1 MRSARGPGGMAGIPG
16 ELSLMD
22 KGVKSLRDVSLSS
35 DLHTLNAHCNLIAR
49 IQGLEHLRNLQHLDL
64 SSNQIRR
71 IEGLGSL
78 AKLRTLSLS
87 CNLLTKVEG
96 FRSLHG
102 TRYKISH
109 IDLHSNCVSNINH
122 LVQCTKGLCCLTS
135 LTLERNGKANPVCH
149 TAGYRETVLQSLPQL
164 TALDGRNISGESV
177 DLVEENYSDLRCF
190 EDILGSL
197 VSSGCPSSQDQ
208 NNVPLLLATPHI
220 DQALAQFRQ
229 RATMPVQG
237 ATSSSTELLSSS
249 EPEKTQLDKLH
260 SEMRIKRIEDQ
271 ILEILQKVSDNSRQ
285 EAAPSALKAKRDTDP
300 TSESDNESG
309 KENSRKVM
317 KGSKIPTYR
326 KTALN
331 TKGHASHLKKK
342 ITDREEKKSSLK
354 CPCSSEKDSHFE
366 VVGRKAEILTGR
378 QSNMEKVEECNS
390 NPIEE
395 STYRALIQELDQ
407 EKERRWKAE
416 QAEKKLLEHVS
427 ELQKHAK
434 EEKNIQSMTMYTTDR
449 LKELI
454 LKERDAKARLQ
465 ADVQQLK
472 GETERLTNELNQAR
486 NKEAEHQKAMRALE
500 ETLSKMETERLQQR
514 AVEMKQVQEAEL
526 KASANEREVQ
536 LLRISV
542 RQQKEKVKQLHELL
556 VLREQ
561 EQRKE
566 LGTRVALNGPEFQ
579 DALSKEV
586 AKEEQRHEQHVR
598 ELQEKINTSNQ
609 RYRELEDE
617 FRLALT
623 IETKRFKEV
632 KRDFEKV
639 SANLVEHKQAL
650 FELEQREKYMASLIQ
665 DLTNLVEEQKAKIAE
680 LTKSNEEAT
689 TNLKCR
695 TGELETVIE
704 EDKQKAVQVEL
715 LKKENGKLISQ
726 LTAQESVID
735 GLKMERKIWGQE
747 LAEQEKFS
755 KGIKQ
760 RPSVLHFLLSVT
772 YLQIKSLQCFQW
784 AKQSILWFVKF
795 LPSFPPAQ
803 SPDIPHLEIVYKM
816 SCCNVNILFCPGAH
830 LAQDRGKLEAKIEVL
845 TSEIDMLKKQKEQD
859 SDTIKIKN
867 KIVDDQ
873 TETIRRLKEGLQ
885 EKDKQIKKHH
895 EENRE
900 AQKLL
905 RVQLD
910 DKAAECEKLM
920 EKIERQNEKKEELK
934 QLLEEKELELD
945 DIKNAHSAL
954 KKRWQGKGELLSQLE
969 VQVKQMKENFDFK
982 EKKLIEERNKSL
994 QTQRIAVEK
1003 LHQMDNVFRKQL
1015 ESVLAAHQEELLHL
1029 KNEKEKQIEAANEKV
1044 YSVEEEMRELLQEM
1058 ANNKRAMENK
1068 IRRLTHALNDIQ
1080 QDFEDY

>member
-1 MRSARGPGGMAGIPG
+1 AGMAGIPG
-16 ELSLMD
+16 ELSLID
-22 KGVKSLRDVSLSS
+22 KRLKSLRDVSLNS

-49 IQGLEHLRNLQHLDL
+49 IQGLDHLRNLQHLDL

-96 FRSLHG
+96 LEKLFNLTMLNLSYNRIHDLSGFRSLHG
-102 TRYKISH
+102 TRHKISH
-109 IDLHSNCVSNINH
+109 IDLHSNSVSNINH
-122 LVQCTKGLCCLTS
+122 LLQCMKGLRCLTN

-149 TAGYRETVLQSLPQL
+149 IAGYRETVLQSLPQL

-177 DLVEENYSDLRCF
+177 DLAEGNCSDLQCL
-190 EDILGSL
+190 EDILGPL
-197 VSSGCPSSQDQ
+197 VSSGCPSSRDQ
-208 NNVPLLLATPHI
+208 NNVSLPLATPHI

-229 RATMPVQG
+229 RTSIAVQG
-237 ATSSSTELLSSS
+237 ATSSSTELVSSS
-249 EPEKTQLDKLH
+249 EPEKTELDKIH
-260 SEMRIKRIEDQ
+260 SEMRIKKIEDQ
-271 ILEILQKVSDNSRQ
+271 ILQILQKVSDSSRQ

-300 TSESDNESG
+300 TSESENESG
-309 KENSRKVM
+309 KEKNRKIM

-326 KTALN
+326 KTALS

-342 ITDREEKKSSLK
+342 ITDREEKKSSSK
-354 CPCSSEKDSHFE
+354 CSCSSENDSHFE

-390 NPIEE
+390 NLIEE

-427 ELQKHAK
+427 ELQKQAK
-434 EEKNIQSMTMYTTDR
+434 EEKNIQSMAVFTRDR

-454 LKERDAKARLQ
+454 LTERDAKARLQ
-465 ADVQQLK
+465 ADLQQLK

-486 NKEAEHQKAMRALE
+486 NKEAEYQKAMQALE
-500 ETLSKMETERLQQR
+500 ETLSKMETQRFQQR
-514 AVEMKQVQEAEL
+514 AVEMKQLQEAEL
-526 KASANEREVQ
+526 KASANEREIQ

-566 LGTRVALNGPEFQ
+566 LETRVALNGPEFQ
-579 DALSKEV
+579 DALSKQV
-586 AKEEQRHEQHVR
+586 AKEEQRHEQRVR
-598 ELQEKINTSNQ
+598 ELQEKINMSNQ
-609 RYRELEDE
+609 NYRELEDE

-623 IETKRFKEV
+623 IEAKRFKEV
-632 KRDFEKV
+632 KQDFEKV
-639 SANLVEHKQAL
+639 SADLVEHKEAL
-650 FELEQREKYMASLIQ
+650 FELEQREKDMASLIQ

-689 TNLKCR
+689 ANLKCR

-704 EDKQKAVQVEL
+704 EDKQKAAQVEL

-747 LAEQEKFS
+747 LAEQ
-755 KGIKQ
+755 
-760 RPSVLHFLLSVT
+760 
-772 YLQIKSLQCFQW
+772 
-784 AKQSILWFVKF
+784 
-795 LPSFPPAQ
+795 
-803 SPDIPHLEIVYKM
+803 
-816 SCCNVNILFCPGAH
+816 GAH

-845 TSEIDMLKKQKEQD
+845 TNEIDTLKRQKEQD

-905 RVQLD
+905 QIQLD
-910 DKAAECEKLM
+910 EKAAECEKLM
-920 EKIERQNEKKEELK
+920 EKLKRQNERKEELK
-934 QLLEEKELELD
+934 QVLEEKEVELD

-1003 LHQMDNVFRKQL
+1003 LHKMDNAFRKQL

-1029 KNEKEKQIEAANEKV
+1029 ENEKEKQIEAANEKV

-1058 ANNKRAMENK
+1058 ANNKKAMENK

-1080 QDFEDY
+1080 QD

>member
-1 MRSARGPGGMAGIPG
+1 GMAGVPG

-22 KGVKSLRDVSLSS
+22 KGVQSLLDVPLSS
-35 DLHTLNAHCNLIAR
+35 ELHTLNAHCNLIAR
-49 IQGLEHLRNLQHLDL
+49 IQGLDHLRNLQHLDL

-87 CNLLTKVEG
+87 CNQLTKVEGLEKLFNLTMLNLSYNRIHDLSG

-102 TRYKISH
+102 SRHKISH
-109 IDLHSNCVSNINH
+109 IDLHSNCVNNIAH
-122 LVQCTKGLCCLTS
+122 LLRCTKGLLSLTI
-135 LTLERNGKANPVCH
+135 LTLEKNGKANPVCH
-149 TAGYRETVLQSLPQL
+149 TPGYRETVLQSLPQL

-177 DLVEENYSDLRCF
+177 DLAEENCSDLQCS
-190 EDILGSL
+190 EDVLGSL
-197 VSSGCPSSQDQ
+197 VSSECPSSRVQ
-208 NNVPLLLATPHI
+208 NNVPLPLATPHI

-229 RATMPVQG
+229 RTMIPVRG
-237 ATSSSTELLSSS
+237 ATSSSTELVSSS
-249 EPEKTQLDKLH
+249 EPEKTEFDKIH

-271 ILEILQKVSDNSRQ
+271 ILQILQKVSESSRQ

-300 TSESDNESG
+300 TSESENESG
-309 KENSRKVM
+309 KENNRKVM

-326 KTALN
+326 KTALS
-331 TKGHASHLKKK
+331 TKCHASHLKKK
-342 ITDREEKKSSLK
+342 ITDREEKKSSSK
-354 CPCSSEKDSHFE
+354 CPCSSQKDSHFK
-366 VVGRKAEILTGR
+366 VVGRKVEILTGR
-378 QSNMEKVEECNS
+378 QSSMGKVEECNS
-390 NPIEE
+390 NPTEE
-395 STYRALIQELDQ
+395 STYLALIQELDQ

-427 ELQKHAK
+427 ELQKHAN
-434 EEKNIQSMTMYTTDR
+434 EERNIQSMAVYTTDR

-454 LKERDAKARLQ
+454 SKERDAKARLQ
-465 ADVQQLK
+465 AEAQQLK
-472 GETERLTNELNQAR
+472 GETERLTNELNKAR
-486 NKEAEHQKAMRALE
+486 NKEAEHQKAIQALE
-500 ETLSKMETERLQQR
+500 ETLSKMETQRLQQR
-514 AVEMKQVQEAEL
+514 AIEMKQVQEAEL
-526 KASANEREVQ
+526 RASANEREVQ

-579 DALSKEV
+579 DALSKVV

-598 ELQEKINTSNQ
+598 ELQEKINMSNQ
-609 RYRELEDE
+609 KYRELEDE

-623 IETKRFKEV
+623 METKRFKEV
-632 KRDFEKV
+632 KQGFEQV
-639 SANLVEHKQAL
+639 SADLVEHKQAL
-650 FELEQREKYMASLIQ
+650 FEFEQREKDMASLIQ
-665 DLTNLVEEQKAKIAE
+665 DLTNIVEEQKAKIAE
-680 LTKSNEEAT
+680 LTKSNEETTAT
-689 TNLKCR
+689 LKCR
-695 TGELETVIE
+695 TGELETVTE
-704 EDKQKAVQVEL
+704 EDKQKAVQVER
-715 LKKENGKLISQ
+715 LKKENGQLISQ

-735 GLKMERKIWGQE
+735 GLKMERKLWGQE
-747 LAEQEKFS
+747 LAEQ
-755 KGIKQ
+755 
-760 RPSVLHFLLSVT
+760 
-772 YLQIKSLQCFQW
+772 
-784 AKQSILWFVKF
+784 
-795 LPSFPPAQ
+795 
-803 SPDIPHLEIVYKM
+803 
-816 SCCNVNILFCPGAH
+816 GAH

-845 TSEIDMLKKQKEQD
+845 TNEIDTLKKQKEQD

-910 DKAAECEKLM
+910 EKTAECDKLM
-920 EKIERQNEKKEELK
+920 EKLERQNERKEALK
-934 QLLEEKELELD
+934 QLLEEKEVELD

-954 KKRWQGKGELLSQLE
+954 RKRWQGKGELLSQLE

-1003 LHQMDNVFRKQL
+1003 LHEMDKAFRKKL

-1029 KNEKEKQIEAANEKV
+1029 ENEKEKQIAAANEKV
-1044 YSVEEEMRELLQEM
+1044 YCVEEEMRELLQEM
-1058 ANNKRAMENK
+1058 ASNKKAMENK

-1080 QDFEDY
+1080 QD

>member
-22 KGVKSLRDVSLSS
+22 KGLKSLRDVSLSS
-35 DLHTLNAHCNLIAR
+35 DLHTLNAHCNLITR
-49 IQGLEHLRNLQHLDL
+49 IQGLDHLRNLQHLDL

-96 FRSLHG
+96 LEKLFNLTVLNLSYNRIHDLSGFRSLHG
-102 TRYKISH
+102 TRHKISR

-122 LVQCTKGLCCLTS
+122 LLECTKGLRCLTN

-149 TAGYRETVLQSLPQL
+149 VAGYRETVLQSLPQL
-164 TALDGRNISGESV
+164 TVLDGRNTSGEPV
-177 DLVEENYSDLRCF
+177 DLAEENCSDLQCL

-197 VSSGCPSSQDQ
+197 VSSGCPSTQDQ
-208 NNVPLLLATPHI
+208 NNVPLPLATPHI

-229 RATMPVQG
+229 RSMIPVQG
-237 ATSSSTELLSSS
+237 ATSSSTELVSSS
-249 EPEKTQLDKLH
+249 EPEKTQLDKIH
-260 SEMRIKRIEDQ
+260 SEMRIKKIEDQ
-271 ILEILQKVSDNSRQ
+271 ILQILQKVSDSSRQ

-309 KENSRKVM
+309 KENNRKVM

-326 KTALN
+326 KTALS
-331 TKGHASHLKKK
+331 TKGRASHLKKK
-342 ITDREEKKSSLK
+342 ITDSSAYREEKKSSLK
-354 CPCSSEKDSHFE
+354 CLCSSENDSHFK
-366 VVGRKAEILTGR
+366 VVGRKAEIITGR
-378 QSNMEKVEECNS
+378 QSNTEKVEECNS
-390 NPIEE
+390 NHIEE

-434 EEKNIQSMTMYTTDR
+434 EEKNIQSMALFTRDR
-449 LKELI
+449 LKELV

-465 ADVQQLK
+465 EDVQQLK

-486 NKEAEHQKAMRALE
+486 NKEAEYQKAMQALE
-500 ETLSKMETERLQQR
+500 ETLSKMETQRLQQR
-514 AVEMKQVQEAEL
+514 AAEMKQVQEAEL

-579 DALSKEV
+579 DALSKEM
-586 AKEEQRHEQHVR
+586 AKEEQRHEQCVR
-598 ELQEKINTSNQ
+598 ELQEKINMSNQ
-609 RYRELEDE
+609 KYRELEDE
-617 FRLALT
+617 FHLALT
-623 IETKRFKEV
+623 VETKRFKEV
-632 KRDFEKV
+632 KQGFEKV
-639 SANLVEHKQAL
+639 SADLVEHKQAL
-650 FELEQREKYMASLIQ
+650 LELEQREKDMASLIQ

-689 TNLKCR
+689 ANLKCQ
-695 TGELETVIE
+695 TGKLETVIE
-704 EDKQKAVQVEL
+704 EDKQKAIQVEL
-715 LKKENGKLISQ
+715 LKKENTKLISQ

-747 LAEQEKFS
+747 LAEQ
-755 KGIKQ
+755 
-760 RPSVLHFLLSVT
+760 
-772 YLQIKSLQCFQW
+772 
-784 AKQSILWFVKF
+784 
-795 LPSFPPAQ
+795 
-803 SPDIPHLEIVYKM
+803 
-816 SCCNVNILFCPGAH
+816 GAH

-845 TSEIDMLKKQKEQD
+845 TNEIDTLKKQKEQD

-905 RVQLD
+905 QIQLD
-910 DKAAECEKLM
+910 EKAAECERLMKKL
-920 EKIERQNEKKEELK
+920 ERQNERKEELK
-934 QLLEEKELELD
+934 QLLEEKEVELD

-1003 LHQMDNVFRKQL
+1003 LHKMDNAFRKKL

-1029 KNEKEKQIEAANEKV
+1029 ENEKEKQIEAANEKV

-1058 ANNKRAMENK
+1058 ANNKKAMENK
-1068 IRRLTHALNDIQ
+1068 IRRLTNVLNDIQ

>member
-1 MRSARGPGGMAGIPG
+1 MAGIPG

-49 IQGLEHLRNLQHLDL
+49 IQGLDHLRNLQHLDL

-71 IEGLGSL
+71 IEGLHSL
-78 AKLRTLSLS
+78 AKLRTLSLA

-96 FRSLHG
+96 LEKLFNLTMLNLS
-102 TRYKISH
+102 YNH
-109 IDLHSNCVSNINH
+109 IHDLS
-122 LVQCTKGLCCLTS
+122 
-135 LTLERNGKANPVCH
+135 
-149 TAGYRETVLQSLPQL
+149 GYRETVLQSLPQL
-164 TALDGRNISGESV
+164 TALDGRNISGEAV
-177 DLVEENYSDLRCF
+177 DLAEENCSDMQCL

-197 VSSGCPSSQDQ
+197 VSSGCPSSRDQ
-208 NNVPLLLATPHI
+208 NNVPVPLATPHI

-229 RATMPVQG
+229 RTKVPLQG
-237 ATSSSTELLSSS
+237 ATSSSTELVSSS
-249 EPEKTQLDKLH
+249 EPEKTQLDKIH

-271 ILEILQKVSDNSRQ
+271 ILQILQKVSDSSRQ

-300 TSESDNESG
+300 TSESDDESG

-326 KTALN
+326 KTALS
-331 TKGHASHLKKK
+331 TKVDAYH
-342 ITDREEKKSSLK
+342 
-354 CPCSSEKDSHFE
+354 
-366 VVGRKAEILTGR
+366 ILA
-378 QSNMEKVEECNS
+378 K
-390 NPIEE
+390 
-395 STYRALIQELDQ
+395 ALIQELDQ

-434 EEKNIQSMTMYTTDR
+434 EEKNIQSMTVYTTDR

-472 GETERLTNELNQAR
+472 GEMERLTNELNQAR
-486 NKEAEHQKAMRALE
+486 NKEAEYQKAMQALE
-500 ETLSKMETERLQQR
+500 ETLSKMETQRLQQR
-514 AVEMKQVQEAEL
+514 AAQMKQVQEAEL

-579 DALSKEV
+579 DALSKEM
-586 AKEEQRHEQHVR
+586 AKEEQRHEQHIR
-598 ELQEKINTSNQ
+598 KLQEKINLSNQ

-623 IETKRFKEV
+623 VEAKRFQEV
-632 KRDFEKV
+632 KQGFEKV
-639 SANLVEHKQAL
+639 SADLLEHKQAL
-650 FELEQREKYMASLIQ
+650 FELEQREKCMASLIQ

-680 LTKSNEEAT
+680 LTKSNEEAA
-689 TNLKCR
+689 TNLKYR

-726 LTAQESVID
+726 LTAQESVIN

-747 LAEQEKFS
+747 LAEQ
-755 KGIKQ
+755 
-760 RPSVLHFLLSVT
+760 
-772 YLQIKSLQCFQW
+772 
-784 AKQSILWFVKF
+784 
-795 LPSFPPAQ
+795 
-803 SPDIPHLEIVYKM
+803 
-816 SCCNVNILFCPGAH
+816 GAH

-845 TSEIDMLKKQKEQD
+845 TNEIDTLKKQKEQD

-873 TETIRRLKEGLQ
+873 TETIRRLKEGIQ

-920 EKIERQNEKKEELK
+920 EKLEKQNERKEELK
-934 QLLEEKELELD
+934 QLLEEKEVELD

-969 VQVKQMKENFDFK
+969 VQVRQMKENFDFK

-1003 LHQMDNVFRKQL
+1003 LHEMDSAFRKQL
-1015 ESVLAAHQEELLHL
+1015 ESVLAAHEEELLHL

-1058 ANNKRAMENK
+1058 ANNKKAMENK

>member
-1 MRSARGPGGMAGIPG
+1 MRSARGPGVMAGIPG

-49 IQGLEHLRNLQHLDL
+49 IEGLDHLRNLQHLDL

-87 CNLLTKVEG
+87 CNLLTEVEGLEKLFNLTMLNLSYNRIHDLSG

-102 TRYKISH
+102 TRHKISH
-109 IDLHSNCVSNINH
+109 IYLHSNCVSNLSH
-122 LVQCTKGLCCLTS
+122 LLQCMKGLHCLTN

-177 DLVEENYSDLRCF
+177 DLAEENCSDFQCL
-190 EDILGSL
+190 EDILASL

-208 NNVPLLLATPHI
+208 NSVPLPLATPHI

-229 RATMPVQG
+229 RTKTPVQG
-237 ATSSSTELLSSS
+237 ATSSSTELVSSS
-249 EPEKTQLDKLH
+249 EPEKTELDKIH
-260 SEMRIKRIEDQ
+260 SEMRMKRIEDQ
-271 ILEILQKVSDNSRQ
+271 ILQILQKVSDSSRQ
-285 EAAPSALKAKRDTDP
+285 EAAPSALKAKRDIDP
-300 TSESDNESG
+300 TSESENESG
-309 KENSRKVM
+309 KENSKKVL
-317 KGSKIPTYR
+317 KGSKIPTFR
-326 KTALN
+326 KNAVS

-342 ITDREEKKSSLK
+342 ITDREEKKSSSK
-354 CPCSSEKDSHFE
+354 CPCSSQTDSHFE
-366 VVGRKAEILTGR
+366 VVGRKAEILTVR
-378 QSNMEKVEECNS
+378 QSNMEKAEECHS

-434 EEKNIQSMTMYTTDR
+434 EEKNIQSMTIYTTDR

-472 GETERLTNELNQAR
+472 GEIERLTNELNQAR
-486 NKEAEHQKAMRALE
+486 NKEAEYQKALQALE
-500 ETLSKMETERLQQR
+500 ETLSKMETQRLQQR

-566 LGTRVALNGPEFQ
+566 FGTRVALNGPEFQ
-579 DALSKEV
+579 EALSKEM
-586 AKEEQRHEQHVR
+586 AKEEQRHEQQVR
-598 ELQEKINTSNQ
+598 ELQEKINMSNQ
-609 RYRELEDE
+609 KYRELEDE

-623 IETKRFKEV
+623 IEANRFKEV
-632 KRDFEKV
+632 KQGFEKV
-639 SANLVEHKQAL
+639 SADLDEHKQAL

-695 TGELETVIE
+695 TGELETAIE
-704 EDKQKAVQVEL
+704 EDKQKSVQVEL
-715 LKKENGKLISQ
+715 LKKENRKLLSQ

-735 GLKMERKIWGQE
+735 GLKMERKVWGQE
-747 LAEQEKFS
+747 LAEQ
-755 KGIKQ
+755 
-760 RPSVLHFLLSVT
+760 
-772 YLQIKSLQCFQW
+772 
-784 AKQSILWFVKF
+784 
-795 LPSFPPAQ
+795 
-803 SPDIPHLEIVYKM
+803 
-816 SCCNVNILFCPGAH
+816 GAH

-845 TSEIDMLKKQKEQD
+845 TNEIDTLKKQKEQD
-859 SDTIKIKN
+859 SDTIKIKT

-910 DKAAECEKLM
+910 DKAAECAKLM
-920 EKIERQNEKKEELK
+920 EKLERQNERKKELK
-934 QLLEEKELELD
+934 QLLEEKEVELD
-945 DIKNAHSAL
+945 DIKNAYSAL
-954 KKRWQGKGELLSQLE
+954 QKRWQGKGELLSQLE

-994 QTQRIAVEK
+994 QTQRIAVQK
-1003 LHQMDNVFRKQL
+1003 LHEMENAFRKQL
-1015 ESVLAAHQEELLHL
+1015 ESVLAAHQEELFHL

-1058 ANNKRAMENK
+1058 ASNKKAMENK

-1080 QDFEDY
+1080 QDFEVY

>member
-1 MRSARGPGGMAGIPG
+1 GMAGIPG

-22 KGVKSLRDVSLSS
+22 KGIKSLRDVSLSS

-96 FRSLHG
+96 LENLFNLTMLNLSYNRIHDLSGFRSLHG
-102 TRYKISH
+102 TRHKISH

-122 LVQCTKGLCCLTS
+122 LVQCMKGLCSLTN

-177 DLVEENYSDLRCF
+177 DLPEENYSDLRCL

-249 EPEKTQLDKLH
+249 EPEKTQLDKIH

-271 ILEILQKVSDNSRQ
+271 ILEILQKVSDNSRW

-300 TSESDNESG
+300 TSESDNDSG

-331 TKGHASHLKKK
+331 TKGRASHLKKK

-378 QSNMEKVEECNS
+378 QSNMEKVEECHS
-390 NPIEE
+390 SPIEE

-434 EEKNIQSMTMYTTDR
+434 EEKNIQSMTVYTTDR

-500 ETLSKMETERLQQR
+500 ETLSKMETEKLQQR
-514 AVEMKQVQEAEL
+514 AMEMKQVQEAEL

-536 LLRISV
+536 LLRIAV

-609 RYRELEDE
+609 KYRELEDE
-617 FRLALT
+617 FRLAIT

-632 KRDFEKV
+632 KQDFEKV
-639 SANLVEHKQAL
+639 SANLVEYKQAL
-650 FELEQREKYMASLIQ
+650 FELEQREKYMAGLIQ
-665 DLTNLVEEQKAKIAE
+665 DLTSLVEEQKAKIAE

-747 LAEQEKFS
+747 LAEQ
-755 KGIKQ
+755 
-760 RPSVLHFLLSVT
+760 
-772 YLQIKSLQCFQW
+772 
-784 AKQSILWFVKF
+784 
-795 LPSFPPAQ
+795 
-803 SPDIPHLEIVYKM
+803 
-816 SCCNVNILFCPGAH
+816 GAH

-845 TSEIDMLKKQKEQD
+845 TNEIDMLKKQKEQD

-867 KIVDDQ
+867 KIMDDQ
-873 TETIRRLKEGLQ
+873 TETIRRLKEALQ

-920 EKIERQNEKKEELK
+920 EKLERQNERKEELK

-1058 ANNKRAMENK
+1058 ANNKKAMENK

-1080 QDFEDY
+1080 QD

>member
-1 MRSARGPGGMAGIPG
+1 PG

-49 IQGLEHLRNLQHLDL
+49 IEGLDHLQNLQHLDL

-96 FRSLHG
+96 LEKLFNLTLLNLSYNRIHDLSGFRSLHG
-102 TRYKISH
+102 TRHKISH
-109 IDLHSNCVSNINH
+109 IYLHSNCVSNINH
-122 LVQCTKGLCCLTS
+122 LLQCMKGLHCLTN
-135 LTLERNGKANPVCH
+135 LTLERNGKDNPVCH
-149 TAGYRETVLQSLPQL
+149 TAGYRETILQSLPQL

-177 DLVEENYSDLRCF
+177 DLAEENCSDLRCL

-197 VSSGCPSSQDQ
+197 VSSGCPSSRDQ
-208 NNVPLLLATPHI
+208 NNFPLPLVTPHI

-229 RATMPVQG
+229 RTRAPVQG
-237 ATSSSTELLSSS
+237 ATSSSTEPVSSS
-249 EPEKTQLDKLH
+249 EPEITLLDKIH
-260 SEMRIKRIEDQ
+260 SDMRIKRIEDH
-271 ILEILQKVSDNSRQ
+271 ILQILQKVSDSSRQ

-300 TSESDNESG
+300 TSESENESG

-326 KTALN
+326 KTALS

-342 ITDREEKKSSLK
+342 ITDREEKKTFLK
-354 CPCSSEKDSHFE
+354 CPCSSQKDSHFE
-366 VVGRKAEILTGR
+366 VVGRKAEILTVR
-378 QSNMEKVEECNS
+378 QSNMEKAEECNS

-434 EEKNIQSMTMYTTDR
+434 EEKNIQSMTIYTTDR

-454 LKERDAKARLQ
+454 LKERDAKARLE

-472 GETERLTNELNQAR
+472 GEIERLTNELNQAR
-486 NKEAEHQKAMRALE
+486 NKEAEYQKAMQALE
-500 ETLSKMETERLQQR
+500 ETLSKMETQRLQQR

-566 LGTRVALNGPEFQ
+566 FGTRVALNGPEFQ
-579 DALSKEV
+579 EALSKEV
-586 AKEEQRHEQHVR
+586 AKEGQRHEQHVR
-598 ELQEKINTSNQ
+598 ELQEKINMSNQ
-609 RYRELEDE
+609 KYRELEDE

-623 IETKRFKEV
+623 IEANRFKEV
-632 KRDFEKV
+632 KQSFEKV
-639 SANLVEHKQAL
+639 SADLVEHKQAL
-650 FELEQREKYMASLIQ
+650 FEVEQREKYITSLIQ
-665 DLTNLVEEQKAKIAE
+665 DLTNLVEEQKVKIAE
-680 LTKSNEEAT
+680 LTKSNDEAT

-704 EDKQKAVQVEL
+704 EDKKKAAQVEL
-715 LKKENGKLISQ
+715 LKKENGKLLSQ

-747 LAEQEKFS
+747 LAEQ
-755 KGIKQ
+755 
-760 RPSVLHFLLSVT
+760 
-772 YLQIKSLQCFQW
+772 
-784 AKQSILWFVKF
+784 
-795 LPSFPPAQ
+795 
-803 SPDIPHLEIVYKM
+803 
-816 SCCNVNILFCPGAH
+816 GAH

-845 TSEIDMLKKQKEQD
+845 TNEIDTLKKQKEQD

-895 EENRE
+895 EENQE

-910 DKAAECEKLM
+910 DKAAECAKLM
-920 EKIERQNEKKEELK
+920 EKLERQNERKEELK
-934 QLLEEKELELD
+934 QLLEEKEVELD

-969 VQVKQMKENFDFK
+969 VQIKQMKENFDFK

-994 QTQRIAVEK
+994 QTQRIAVQK
-1003 LHQMDNVFRKQL
+1003 LHEMDNAFRKQL

-1058 ANNKRAMENK
+1058 ANNKKAMENK

-1080 QDFEDY
+1080 QD

>member
-1 MRSARGPGGMAGIPG
+1 MAGIPG

-49 IQGLEHLRNLQHLDL
+49 IQGLDHLRNLQHLDL

-71 IEGLGSL
+71 IEGLHSL
-78 AKLRTLSLS
+78 AKLRTLSLA

-96 FRSLHG
+96 LEKLFNLTMLNLSYNHIHDLSGFRSLHG
-102 TRYKISH
+102 TRHKISH
-109 IDLHSNCVSNINH
+109 IYLHSNCVSNINH
-122 LVQCTKGLCCLTS
+122 LLQCTKGLRCLTN
-135 LTLERNGKANPVCH
+135 LTLERDGKANPVCH

-164 TALDGRNISGESV
+164 TALDGRNISGEAV
-177 DLVEENYSDLRCF
+177 DLAEENCSDMQCL

-197 VSSGCPSSQDQ
+197 VSSGCPSSRDQ
-208 NNVPLLLATPHI
+208 NNVPVPLATPHI

-229 RATMPVQG
+229 RTKVPLQG
-237 ATSSSTELLSSS
+237 ATSSSTELVSSS
-249 EPEKTQLDKLH
+249 EPEKTQLDKIH

-271 ILEILQKVSDNSRQ
+271 ILQILQKVSDSSRQ

-300 TSESDNESG
+300 TSESDDESG

-326 KTALN
+326 KTALS

-342 ITDREEKKSSLK
+342 I
-354 CPCSSEKDSHFE
+354 
-366 VVGRKAEILTGR
+366 
-378 QSNMEKVEECNS
+378 
-390 NPIEE
+390 
-395 STYRALIQELDQ
+395 
-407 EKERRWKAE
+407 
-416 QAEKKLLEHVS
+416 
-427 ELQKHAK
+427 
-434 EEKNIQSMTMYTTDR
+434 TDR

-472 GETERLTNELNQAR
+472 GEMERLTNELNQAR
-486 NKEAEHQKAMRALE
+486 NKEAEYQKAMQALE
-500 ETLSKMETERLQQR
+500 ETLSKMETQRLQQR
-514 AVEMKQVQEAEL
+514 AAQMKQVQEAEL

-579 DALSKEV
+579 DALSKEM
-586 AKEEQRHEQHVR
+586 AKEEQRHEQHIR
-598 ELQEKINTSNQ
+598 KLQEKINLSNQ

-623 IETKRFKEV
+623 VEAKRFQEV
-632 KRDFEKV
+632 KQGFEKV
-639 SANLVEHKQAL
+639 SADLLEHKQAL
-650 FELEQREKYMASLIQ
+650 FELEQREKCMASLIQ

-680 LTKSNEEAT
+680 LTKSNEEAA

-726 LTAQESVID
+726 LTAQESVIN

-747 LAEQEKFS
+747 LAEQ
-755 KGIKQ
+755 
-760 RPSVLHFLLSVT
+760 
-772 YLQIKSLQCFQW
+772 
-784 AKQSILWFVKF
+784 
-795 LPSFPPAQ
+795 
-803 SPDIPHLEIVYKM
+803 
-816 SCCNVNILFCPGAH
+816 GAH

-845 TSEIDMLKKQKEQD
+845 TNEIDTLKKQKEQD

-873 TETIRRLKEGLQ
+873 TETIRRLKEGIQ

-920 EKIERQNEKKEELK
+920 EKLEKQNERKEELK
-934 QLLEEKELELD
+934 QLLEEKEVELD

-969 VQVKQMKENFDFK
+969 VQVRQMKENFDFK

-1003 LHQMDNVFRKQL
+1003 LHEMDSAFRKQL
-1015 ESVLAAHQEELLHL
+1015 ESVLAAHEEELLHL

-1058 ANNKRAMENK
+1058 ANNKKAMENK

>member
-1 MRSARGPGGMAGIPG
+1 MRPARGPGGMAGIPG

-49 IQGLEHLRNLQHLDL
+49 IQGLDHLRNLQHLDL

-96 FRSLHG
+96 LEKLFNLTMLNLSYNRIHDLSGFQSLHG
-102 TRYKISH
+102 TKHKISH
-109 IDLHSNCVSNINH
+109 IYLHSNCVSNINH
-122 LVQCTKGLCCLTS
+122 LLQCTKGLHSLTS
-135 LTLERNGKANPVCH
+135 LTLERNGKDNPVCH
-149 TAGYRETVLQSLPQL
+149 TAGYRETVLQSLHQL
-164 TALDGRNISGESV
+164 RALDGINISGESV
-177 DLVEENYSDLRCF
+177 DLAEENCSDLQCL
-190 EDILGSL
+190 EDILSSL
-197 VSSGCPSSQDQ
+197 VSSGCPSSQEQ

-229 RATMPVQG
+229 RTRVPVQG
-237 ATSSSTELLSSS
+237 ATSSSTELVSSS
-249 EPEKTQLDKLH
+249 DPEKTQLDKIH
-260 SEMRIKRIEDQ
+260 SEMRMKRIEEQ
-271 ILEILQKVSDNSRQ
+271 ILEILQKVSDSSKQ

-300 TSESDNESG
+300 TSESENESG

-326 KTALN
+326 KTALS

-342 ITDREEKKSSLK
+342 ITDREEKKSYLK
-354 CPCSSEKDSHFE
+354 CPCSCQKDSHFE
-366 VVGRKAEILTGR
+366 IVGRKAEILAVR

-390 NPIEE
+390 NPTEE

-434 EEKNIQSMTMYTTDR
+434 EEKNIQSMTIYTTDR
-449 LKELI
+449 LKELVM
-454 LKERDAKARLQ
+454 KERDAKARLK

-486 NKEAEHQKAMRALE
+486 NKEAEYQKAMRALE
-500 ETLSKMETERLQQR
+500 ETLSKMETQRLQQR

-566 LGTRVALNGPEFQ
+566 FGTRVALNGPEFQ
-579 DALSKEV
+579 EALSKEV

-598 ELQEKINTSNQ
+598 ELQEKINMSNQ
-609 RYRELEDE
+609 KYRELEDE

-623 IETKRFKEV
+623 IEANRFKEV
-632 KRDFEKV
+632 KQGFEKV
-639 SANLVEHKQAL
+639 SADLVEHKQAL

-704 EDKQKAVQVEL
+704 EDKQKAVKLEL

-747 LAEQEKFS
+747 LAEQ
-755 KGIKQ
+755 
-760 RPSVLHFLLSVT
+760 
-772 YLQIKSLQCFQW
+772 
-784 AKQSILWFVKF
+784 
-795 LPSFPPAQ
+795 
-803 SPDIPHLEIVYKM
+803 
-816 SCCNVNILFCPGAH
+816 GAH

-845 TSEIDMLKKQKEQD
+845 TNEIDTLKKQKEQD

-885 EKDKQIKKHH
+885 EKDKQIKKNH

-905 RVQLD
+905 QVQLD
-910 DKAAECEKLM
+910 DKAAECAKLM
-920 EKIERQNEKKEELK
+920 EKLERQSERKEELM
-934 QLLEEKELELD
+934 QLLEEKEVELE

-994 QTQRIAVEK
+994 QTQRIAVQK
-1003 LHQMDNVFRKQL
+1003 LHEMDNAFRKQL

-1058 ANNKRAMENK
+1058 ANNKKTMENK

>member
-1 MRSARGPGGMAGIPG
+1 GMAGIAG

-22 KGVKSLRDVSLSS
+22 KGVKSLQDVSLSP
-35 DLHTLNAHCNLIAR
+35 DLHTLNAHCNLITR
-49 IQGLEHLRNLQHLDL
+49 IQGLDLLQNLQHLDL

-96 FRSLHG
+96 LEKLFNLTMLNLSYNRIHDLSGFQSLHG
-102 TRYKISH
+102 TRHKISH
-109 IDLHSNCVSNINH
+109 VDLHSNCVSNINH
-122 LVQCTKGLCCLTS
+122 LLQCTKGLHCLTN
-135 LTLERNGKANPVCH
+135 LMLERNGKANPVCH
-149 TAGYRETVLQSLPQL
+149 TPGYREAVLQALPQL

-177 DLVEENYSDLRCF
+177 DLAEENCSDLQCL
-190 EDILGSL
+190 EDIL
-197 VSSGCPSSQDQ
+197 VSSGCPSSHDQ

-229 RATMPVQG
+229 RTRMPVQG
-237 ATSSSTELLSSS
+237 ATSSSTELVSSS
-249 EPEKTQLDKLH
+249 EPEKTQLDKIQ
-260 SEMRIKRIEDQ
+260 SEMRIKKIEDQ
-271 ILEILQKVSDNSRQ
+271 ILEILQKVSESSKQ

-300 TSESDNESG
+300 TSESDIESG
-309 KENSRKVM
+309 KENNRKVM
-317 KGSKIPTYR
+317 KGSKIPIYR
-326 KTALN
+326 RTALS

-342 ITDREEKKSSLK
+342 ITDRKEKKSSSK
-354 CPCSSEKDSHFE
+354 CPCSSQQDSHFE

-390 NPIEE
+390 NPREE
-395 STYRALIQELDQ
+395 STYLALIQELDQ

-434 EEKNIQSMTMYTTDR
+434 EEKNNQSMAMYTTDR
-449 LKELI
+449 LKELV

-465 ADVQQLK
+465 ADIQQLK

-486 NKEAEHQKAMRALE
+486 NKETEYQVAMRALE
-500 ETLSKMETERLQQR
+500 ETLSKMETQRLQQR
-514 AVEMKQVQEAEL
+514 TLEMKQVQEAEL

-566 LGTRVALNGPEFQ
+566 LGTRVVLNGPEFQ
-579 DALSKEV
+579 DALSKEL
-586 AKEEQRHEQHVR
+586 AKEEQRHEQLVR
-598 ELQEKINTSNQ
+598 ELQEKINISNQ
-609 RYRELEDE
+609 KYRELEDE

-623 IETKRFKEV
+623 IEAKRFKEA
-632 KRDFEKV
+632 KQGFENV
-639 SANLVEHKQAL
+639 SADLVEHKQAL
-650 FELEQREKYMASLIQ
+650 FELEQREKDMASLIQ

-704 EDKQKAVQVEL
+704 EDKQKALQIEL

-747 LAEQEKFS
+747 LAEQ
-755 KGIKQ
+755 
-760 RPSVLHFLLSVT
+760 
-772 YLQIKSLQCFQW
+772 
-784 AKQSILWFVKF
+784 
-795 LPSFPPAQ
+795 
-803 SPDIPHLEIVYKM
+803 
-816 SCCNVNILFCPGAH
+816 GAH

-845 TSEIDMLKKQKEQD
+845 TNEIDMLKKQKEQD

-900 AQKLL
+900 SQKLL

-910 DKAAECEKLM
+910 EKAAECENLM
-920 EKIERQNEKKEELK
+920 EKLERQIERKEELK
-934 QLLEEKELELD
+934 QLLEEKEVELD
-945 DIKNAHSAL
+945 DIKNAYSAL
-954 KKRWQGKGELLSQLE
+954 KKRWQDKGELLNQLE

-994 QTQRIAVEK
+994 ETQRIAVEK
-1003 LHQMDNVFRKQL
+1003 LHKMDNAFRKQL

-1029 KNEKEKQIEAANEKV
+1029 ENEKEKQIEAANEKV

-1058 ANNKRAMENK
+1058 ASNKKAMENK

-1080 QDFEDY
+1080 QD

>member
-1 MRSARGPGGMAGIPG
+1 GMAGIPG

-49 IQGLEHLRNLQHLDL
+49 IQGLDHLRNLQHLDL

-96 FRSLHG
+96 LEKLFNLTMLNLSYNRIHDLSGFQSLHG
-102 TRYKISH
+102 TKHKISH
-109 IDLHSNCVSNINH
+109 IYLHSNCVNNINH
-122 LVQCTKGLCCLTS
+122 LLQCTKGLHCLTN
-135 LTLERNGKANPVCH
+135 LTLERNGKDNPVCH

-164 TALDGRNISGESV
+164 RALDGINTSGESV
-177 DLVEENYSDLRCF
+177 DLAEENCSDLQCL
-190 EDILGSL
+190 EDILSSL
-197 VSSGCPSSQDQ
+197 VSSGCPSSQEQ

-229 RATMPVQG
+229 RTRVPVQG
-237 ATSSSTELLSSS
+237 VTSSSTELVSSS
-249 EPEKTQLDKLH
+249 EPEKTQLDKIH
-260 SEMRIKRIEDQ
+260 SEMRMKRIEEQ
-271 ILEILQKVSDNSRQ
+271 ILEILQKVSDSSKQ

-300 TSESDNESG
+300 TSESENESG

-326 KTALN
+326 KTALS

-354 CPCSSEKDSHFE
+354 CPCSRQKDSHFE
-366 VVGRKAEILTGR
+366 IVGRKAEILTVR

-434 EEKNIQSMTMYTTDR
+434 EEKNIQSMTIYTTDR
-449 LKELI
+449 LKELVM
-454 LKERDAKARLQ
+454 KERDAKARLQ

-486 NKEAEHQKAMRALE
+486 NKEAEYQKAIRALE
-500 ETLSKMETERLQQR
+500 ETLSKMETQRLQQR
-514 AVEMKQVQEAEL
+514 AVEIKQVQEAEL

-566 LGTRVALNGPEFQ
+566 FGTRVALNGPEFQ
-579 DALSKEV
+579 EALSKEV

-598 ELQEKINTSNQ
+598 ELQEKINMSNQ
-609 RYRELEDE
+609 KYRELEDE

-623 IETKRFKEV
+623 IEANRFKEV
-632 KRDFEKV
+632 KQGFEKV
-639 SANLVEHKQAL
+639 SADLVEHKQAL

-704 EDKQKAVQVEL
+704 EDKQKAVKLEL

-747 LAEQEKFS
+747 LAEQ
-755 KGIKQ
+755 
-760 RPSVLHFLLSVT
+760 
-772 YLQIKSLQCFQW
+772 
-784 AKQSILWFVKF
+784 
-795 LPSFPPAQ
+795 
-803 SPDIPHLEIVYKM
+803 
-816 SCCNVNILFCPGAH
+816 GAH

-845 TSEIDMLKKQKEQD
+845 TNEIDTLKKQKEQD

-900 AQKLL
+900 AQKFLQ
-905 RVQLD
+905 VQLD
-910 DKAAECEKLM
+910 DKTAECAKLM
-920 EKIERQNEKKEELK
+920 EKLERQSERKEELK
-934 QLLEEKELELD
+934 QLLEEKEVELD

-994 QTQRIAVEK
+994 QTQRIAVQK
-1003 LHQMDNVFRKQL
+1003 LHEMDNAFRKQL

-1058 ANNKRAMENK
+1058 ANNKKAMENK

-1080 QDFEDY
+1080 QD

>member
-1 MRSARGPGGMAGIPG
+1 RGGRGAGPSCRLTVG
-16 ELSLMD
+16 SSLR
-22 KGVKSLRDVSLSS
+22 SLRDVSLSS
-35 DLHTLNAHCNLIAR
+35 ELHTLNAHCNLIAR
-49 IQGLEHLRNLQHLDL
+49 IQGLDHLRNLQHLDL

-96 FRSLHG
+96 LEKLFNLTMLNLSYNRIHDLSGFRSLHG
-102 TRYKISH
+102 TRHKISH

-122 LVQCTKGLCCLTS
+122 FLQCTKGLRCLTN

-149 TAGYRETVLQSLPQL
+149 VAGYRETVLQSLPQL
-164 TALDGRNISGESV
+164 TVLDGRNTSGEPV
-177 DLVEENYSDLRCF
+177 DLAEENCSDLQCL

-197 VSSGCPSSQDQ
+197 VSSGCPSTQDQ
-208 NNVPLLLATPHI
+208 NNVPLPLATPHI

-229 RATMPVQG
+229 RSRIPVQG
-237 ATSSSTELLSSS
+237 AASSSTELLSSS
-249 EPEKTQLDKLH
+249 EPEKTQLDKIH
-260 SEMRIKRIEDQ
+260 SEMRIKKIEDQ
-271 ILEILQKVSDNSRQ
+271 ILQILQKVSDSSRQ

-309 KENSRKVM
+309 KENNRKVM

-326 KTALN
+326 KTALS

-354 CPCSSEKDSHFE
+354 CLCSSENDSHFK

-390 NPIEE
+390 NHIEE

-434 EEKNIQSMTMYTTDR
+434 EEKNIQSMALFTRDR

-465 ADVQQLK
+465 EDVQQLK

-486 NKEAEHQKAMRALE
+486 NKEAEYQKAMQALE
-500 ETLSKMETERLQQR
+500 ETLSKMETQRLQQR
-514 AVEMKQVQEAEL
+514 AAEMKQVQEAEL

-579 DALSKEV
+579 DALSKEM
-586 AKEEQRHEQHVR
+586 AKEEQRHEQCVR
-598 ELQEKINTSNQ
+598 ELQENINMSNQ
-609 RYRELEDE
+609 KYRELEDE

-632 KRDFEKV
+632 KQGFEKA
-639 SANLVEHKQAL
+639 SADLVEHKQAL
-650 FELEQREKYMASLIQ
+650 FELEQREKDMASLIQ

-689 TNLKCR
+689 ASLKCR

-704 EDKQKAVQVEL
+704 EDKQKAIQIEL
-715 LKKENGKLISQ
+715 LKKENVKLISQ

-747 LAEQEKFS
+747 LAEQ
-755 KGIKQ
+755 
-760 RPSVLHFLLSVT
+760 
-772 YLQIKSLQCFQW
+772 
-784 AKQSILWFVKF
+784 
-795 LPSFPPAQ
+795 
-803 SPDIPHLEIVYKM
+803 
-816 SCCNVNILFCPGAH
+816 GAH

-845 TSEIDMLKKQKEQD
+845 TNEIDTLKKQKEQD

-885 EKDKQIKKHH
+885 EKDKLIKKHH

-905 RVQLD
+905 QIQLD
-910 DKAAECEKLM
+910 EKTAECEKLM
-920 EKIERQNEKKEELK
+920 KKLERQNERKEELK
-934 QLLEEKELELD
+934 QLLEEKEVELD

-1003 LHQMDNVFRKQL
+1003 LHKMDNAFRKKL

-1029 KNEKEKQIEAANEKV
+1029 ENEKEKQIEAANEKV

-1058 ANNKRAMENK
+1058 ANNKKAMENK

-1080 QDFEDY
+1080 QDFE

>member
-1 MRSARGPGGMAGIPG
+1 MDPKGCAGAGGGAARLTVGS
-16 ELSLMD
+16 SLR
-22 KGVKSLRDVSLSS
+22 SLRDVSLSS

-49 IQGLEHLRNLQHLDL
+49 IQGLDHLRNLQHLDL

-71 IEGLGSL
+71 IEGLSSL
-78 AKLRTLSLS
+78 ANLRTLSLS

-96 FRSLHG
+96 LEKLFNLTMLNLSYNHIHDLSGFRSLHG
-102 TRYKISH
+102 TRHKISH

-122 LVQCTKGLCCLTS
+122 LLQCAKGLRCLTI
-135 LTLERNGKANPVCH
+135 LTLEKNGKANPVCH
-149 TAGYRETVLQSLPQL
+149 TAGYREAVLQSLPQL
-164 TALDGRNISGESV
+164 TALDGRNISGEPV
-177 DLVEENYSDLRCF
+177 DLAEENCSDLQCL
-190 EDILGSL
+190 EDIMDSL
-197 VSSGCPSSQDQ
+197 VSSGCPSSRDQ
-208 NNVPLLLATPHI
+208 NHVPLPLATPHI

-229 RATMPVQG
+229 RTRIPVQG
-237 ATSSSTELLSSS
+237 ATSSSTELVSSS
-249 EPEKTQLDKLH
+249 EPEKTELDKIH
-260 SEMRIKRIEDQ
+260 SEIRIKKIEDQ
-271 ILEILQKVSDNSRQ
+271 ILQILQKVSDSSRQ

-300 TSESDNESG
+300 TSESENESG
-309 KENSRKVM
+309 KENNRKVM
-317 KGSKIPTYR
+317 KGSRIPTYR
-326 KTALN
+326 KTTLSM
-331 TKGHASHLKKK
+331 KCHASHLKKK
-342 ITDREEKKSSLK
+342 VADREEKKSSSK
-354 CPCSSEKDSHFE
+354 CPCSNKKDSHFK

-390 NPIEE
+390 NRIEE
-395 STYRALIQELDQ
+395 STYQALIQELDQ

-434 EEKNIQSMTMYTTDR
+434 EEKNIQSMAVYNTDR

-486 NKEAEHQKAMRALE
+486 NKEAEHQKAMQALE
-500 ETLSKMETERLQQR
+500 ETLSKMETQRLQQR
-514 AVEMKQVQEAEL
+514 AIEMKQVQEAEL

-561 EQRKE
+561 ERRKE
-566 LGTRVALNGPEFQ
+566 LETRVALNGPEFQ
-579 DALSKEV
+579 DALSKV
-586 AKEEQRHEQHVR
+586 MAKEEQRHEQHVR
-598 ELQEKINTSNQ
+598 EFQEKIDMSNQ
-609 RYRELEDE
+609 KYRELEDE

-623 IETKRFKEV
+623 IEAKKFEEV
-632 KRDFEKV
+632 KHGFEKV
-639 SANLVEHKQAL
+639 SADLVEHKQAL
-650 FELEQREKYMASLIQ
+650 FELEQREKDMASLIQ
-665 DLTNLVEEQKAKIAE
+665 DLTNIVEEQKGKIAD

-689 TNLKCR
+689 ANLKCR
-695 TGELETVIE
+695 TEELETLIE

-747 LAEQEKFS
+747 LAEQ
-755 KGIKQ
+755 
-760 RPSVLHFLLSVT
+760 
-772 YLQIKSLQCFQW
+772 
-784 AKQSILWFVKF
+784 
-795 LPSFPPAQ
+795 
-803 SPDIPHLEIVYKM
+803 
-816 SCCNVNILFCPGAH
+816 GAH

-845 TSEIDMLKKQKEQD
+845 TNEIDTLKKQKEQD

-885 EKDKQIKKHH
+885 EKEKQVRKQH

-905 RVQLD
+905 QVQLD
-910 DKAAECEKLM
+910 EKAAECEKLI
-920 EKIERQNEKKEELK
+920 EKLERQNERKDELK
-934 QLLEEKELELD
+934 QLLEEKEIELD

-994 QTQRIAVEK
+994 QSQRIAVEK
-1003 LHQMDNVFRKQL
+1003 LHKMDNAFRKQL

-1029 KNEKEKQIEAANEKV
+1029 ANEKEKQIEAANEKV

-1058 ANNKRAMENK
+1058 ANNKKAMENK

-1080 QDFEDY
+1080 QDFEDH

>member
-1 MRSARGPGGMAGIPG
+1 MRSARGPGGVAGMPG

-22 KGVKSLRDVSLSS
+22 KGVKSLKDVSLSS

-49 IQGLEHLRNLQHLDL
+49 IQGLDHLRNLQHLDL

-71 IEGLGSL
+71 IEGLDSL

-96 FRSLHG
+96 LEKLFNLTMLNLSYNRIHDLSGFQSLHG
-102 TRYKISH
+102 TRHKISH

-122 LVQCTKGLCCLTS
+122 LLQCTKGLRCLTN

-149 TAGYRETVLQSLPQL
+149 VAGYRETVLQSLPQL

-177 DLVEENYSDLRCF
+177 DPAEENCSDFQCF

-197 VSSGCPSSQDQ
+197 VSSGCPSTRDQ
-208 NNVPLLLATPHI
+208 NNVPLPLATPHI

-229 RATMPVQG
+229 RTRIPVQG
-237 ATSSSTELLSSS
+237 ATSSSTELVSSS
-249 EPEKTQLDKLH
+249 ESEKNQLDKIH
-260 SEMRIKRIEDQ
+260 SEMRIKRIEEQ
-271 ILEILQKVSDNSRQ
+271 ILQILQKVSDSSRQ

-300 TSESDNESG
+300 TSESENESG
-309 KENSRKVM
+309 KENNRKVM

-326 KTALN
+326 KPALS

-342 ITDREEKKSSLK
+342 ITVREEKKSSSK
-354 CPCSSEKDSHFE
+354 CPCSSQNDSHFK

-378 QSNMEKVEECNS
+378 QSNMEKAEECNS
-390 NPIEE
+390 NHIEE
-395 STYRALIQELDQ
+395 STYQALIQELDQ

-416 QAEKKLLEHVS
+416 QAEKKLLVHIS
-427 ELQKHAK
+427 ELQEHAK
-434 EEKNIQSMTMYTTDR
+434 EEKNIQSMAVFTRDR

-454 LKERDAKARLQ
+454 LEERNAKARLQ

-472 GETERLTNELNQAR
+472 GETERLTNELNQAK
-486 NKEAEHQKAMRALE
+486 NKEAEYQRAMRALE
-500 ETLSKMETERLQQR
+500 ETLSKMETQRLQQR
-514 AVEMKQVQEAEL
+514 AAEMKQVQEAEL

-579 DALSKEV
+579 DALAKEV
-586 AKEEQRHEQHVR
+586 AKEEQRHEQCVR
-598 ELQEKINTSNQ
+598 ELQEKIDLSNQ
-609 RYRELEDE
+609 KYRELEDE

-623 IETKRFKEV
+623 IEAKRFKEV
-632 KRDFEKV
+632 KQGFEKA
-639 SANLVEHKQAL
+639 SADLAEHKQDL
-650 FELEQREKYMASLIQ
+650 FELEQREKDMASLIQ

-689 TNLKCR
+689 ANLKCQ
-695 TGELETVIE
+695 TGELEAVIE

-715 LKKENGKLISQ
+715 LKKENVKLISQ

-747 LAEQEKFS
+747 LAEQ
-755 KGIKQ
+755 
-760 RPSVLHFLLSVT
+760 
-772 YLQIKSLQCFQW
+772 
-784 AKQSILWFVKF
+784 
-795 LPSFPPAQ
+795 
-803 SPDIPHLEIVYKM
+803 
-816 SCCNVNILFCPGAH
+816 GAH

-845 TSEIDMLKKQKEQD
+845 TNEIVTLKKQKEHD

-905 RVQLD
+905 QIELD
-910 DKAAECEKLM
+910 ERAAECEKLI
-920 EKIERQNEKKEELK
+920 KKLERQNERKEELK
-934 QLLEEKELELD
+934 QLLEEKEVELD

-954 KKRWQGKGELLSQLE
+954 KKRWQGKAELLSQLE

-1003 LHQMDNVFRKQL
+1003 LHKMDNAFRKQL

-1029 KNEKEKQIEAANEKV
+1029 ENEKEKQIEAANEKV

-1058 ANNKRAMENK
+1058 ASNKKAMENK

>member
-1 MRSARGPGGMAGIPG
+1 GMAGIPG

-35 DLHTLNAHCNLIAR
+35 DLHTLNAHCNLIDR
-49 IQGLEHLRNLQHLDL
+49 IQGLDHLRNLQHLDL

-96 FRSLHG
+96 LEKLFNLTMLNLSYNRIHDLSGFRSLHG
-102 TRYKISH
+102 TRHKISH

-122 LVQCTKGLCCLTS
+122 LLQCMKGLSS
-135 LTLERNGKANPVCH
+135 LTNLTLDRNGKANPVCH
-149 TAGYRETVLQSLPQL
+149 TEGYRETVLQSLPQI

-177 DLVEENYSDLRCF
+177 DLAEENCSDLKCL

-208 NNVPLLLATPHI
+208 NNVPLPLATPHI

-229 RATMPVQG
+229 RARIPVQG
-237 ATSSSTELLSSS
+237 ATSSSTELVSSS
-249 EPEKTQLDKLH
+249 EPEKTQLDKIH
-260 SEMRIKRIEDQ
+260 SEMRIKRIEDH
-271 ILEILQKVSDNSRQ
+271 ILQILQKVSESSRQ
-285 EAAPSALKAKRDTDP
+285 ETAPSALKAKRDTDP
-300 TSESDNESG
+300 TSESENESG

-326 KTALN
+326 KTALS

-342 ITDREEKKSSLK
+342 ITDREEKKSSSK
-354 CPCSSEKDSHFE
+354 CPCSSQKDSHFK

-378 QSNMEKVEECNS
+378 QGNMEKVEECNS
-390 NPIEE
+390 NPTEE

-434 EEKNIQSMTMYTTDR
+434 EEKNIQSMTVYTTDR

-486 NKEAEHQKAMRALE
+486 NKEAEYQKAMQALE
-500 ETLSKMETERLQQR
+500 ETLSKMETQRLQQR
-514 AVEMKQVQEAEL
+514 VVEMKQVQEAEL

-536 LLRISV
+536 LLRISF

-566 LGTRVALNGPEFQ
+566 LGTRVALYGPEFQ

-598 ELQEKINTSNQ
+598 ELQEKINMSNQ
-609 RYRELEDE
+609 KYRELEDE

-623 IETKRFKEV
+623 IEAKRFKEV
-632 KRDFEKV
+632 KQNFEKI
-639 SANLVEHKQAL
+639 SADLVEHKQAL
-650 FELEQREKYMASLIQ
+650 FELEQREKYMSSLIQ

-704 EDKQKAVQVEL
+704 EDKKKAVQVEL

-747 LAEQEKFS
+747 LAEQ
-755 KGIKQ
+755 
-760 RPSVLHFLLSVT
+760 
-772 YLQIKSLQCFQW
+772 
-784 AKQSILWFVKF
+784 
-795 LPSFPPAQ
+795 
-803 SPDIPHLEIVYKM
+803 
-816 SCCNVNILFCPGAH
+816 GAH

-845 TSEIDMLKKQKEQD
+845 TNEIDTLKKQKEQD

-867 KIVDDQ
+867 KIMDDQ

-905 RVQLD
+905 QVQLD

-920 EKIERQNEKKEELK
+920 EKLERQNEKKEELK
-934 QLLEEKELELD
+934 QLLEEKEVELD
-945 DIKNAHSAL
+945 DIRNAHSAL

-1003 LHQMDNVFRKQL
+1003 LHKMDNAFRKQL
-1015 ESVLAAHQEELLHL
+1015 ESLLAAHQEELLHL

-1058 ANNKRAMENK
+1058 ANNKKAMENK

-1080 QDFEDY
+1080 KD

>member
-1 MRSARGPGGMAGIPG
+1 RGGRGAGPSCRLTVG
-16 ELSLMD
+16 SSL
-22 KGVKSLRDVSLSS
+22 GSLRDVSLSS

-49 IQGLEHLRNLQHLDL
+49 IQGLDHLRNLQHLDL

-96 FRSLHG
+96 LEKLFNLTMLNLSYNRIHDLSGFRSLHG
-102 TRYKISH
+102 TRHKISH

-122 LVQCTKGLCCLTS
+122 LLQCTKGLCCLTN

-149 TAGYRETVLQSLPQL
+149 IAGYRETVLQSLPQL
-164 TALDGRNISGESV
+164 TVLDGRNTSGEPV
-177 DLVEENYSDLRCF
+177 DLAEANCSDLQCL

-197 VSSGCPSSQDQ
+197 VSSGCPSTRNQ
-208 NNVPLLLATPHI
+208 NNVLLPLATPHI

-229 RATMPVQG
+229 RSRIPVQG
-237 ATSSSTELLSSS
+237 ATSSSTELVSSS
-249 EPEKTQLDKLH
+249 EPEKTQLDKIH
-260 SEMRIKRIEDQ
+260 SEMRIKKIEDQ
-271 ILEILQKVSDNSRQ
+271 ISQILRKVSDSSRQ

-309 KENSRKVM
+309 KENKRKVM
-317 KGSKIPTYR
+317 KGSKIPTYC
-326 KTALN
+326 KTALS
-331 TKGHASHLKKK
+331 TKGRASHLKKK

-354 CPCSSEKDSHFE
+354 CLCSSENDSHFK

-390 NPIEE
+390 NHIEE

-416 QAEKKLLEHVS
+416 QAEKKLLERVS

-434 EEKNIQSMTMYTTDR
+434 EEKNIQSMALFTRDR

-465 ADVQQLK
+465 EDVQQLK

-486 NKEAEHQKAMRALE
+486 NKEAEYQKAMQVLE
-500 ETLSKMETERLQQR
+500 ETLSKMETQRLQQR
-514 AVEMKQVQEAEL
+514 AADMKQVQEAEL

-579 DALSKEV
+579 DALSKEM
-586 AKEEQRHEQHVR
+586 AKEEQRHEQCVR
-598 ELQEKINTSNQ
+598 ELQEKINMSNQ
-609 RYRELEDE
+609 KYRELEDE
-617 FRLALT
+617 FRLALI

-632 KRDFEKV
+632 KQGFEKA
-639 SANLVEHKQAL
+639 SADLVEHKQAL
-650 FELEQREKYMASLIQ
+650 FELEQREKDMASLIQ

-689 TNLKCR
+689 ANLKCR

-704 EDKQKAVQVEL
+704 EDKQKAIQVEV
-715 LKKENGKLISQ
+715 LKKENVKLISQ

-747 LAEQEKFS
+747 LAEQ
-755 KGIKQ
+755 
-760 RPSVLHFLLSVT
+760 
-772 YLQIKSLQCFQW
+772 
-784 AKQSILWFVKF
+784 
-795 LPSFPPAQ
+795 
-803 SPDIPHLEIVYKM
+803 
-816 SCCNVNILFCPGAH
+816 GAH

-845 TSEIDMLKKQKEQD
+845 TNEIDTLKKQKEQD

-905 RVQLD
+905 QIQLD
-910 DKAAECEKLM
+910 EKAAECEKLM
-920 EKIERQNEKKEELK
+920 EKLERQNERKEELK
-934 QLLEEKELELD
+934 QLLEEKEVELD

-954 KKRWQGKGELLSQLE
+954 KKRWQGKGELLRQLE

-1003 LHQMDNVFRKQL
+1003 LHKMDNAFRKKL

-1029 KNEKEKQIEAANEKV
+1029 ENEKEKQIEAANEKV

-1058 ANNKRAMENK
+1058 ANNKKAMENK

-1080 QDFEDY
+1080 QDFE